1 MEHALRKHHD
11 HSLEDE
17 LDDGHVRPSTVAVAN
32 IVRKLEDVSIHRQEF
47 GKLQTSASLSRT
59 LSRGGGSAKGAT
71 RRTYGGGLAPPID
84 FDTPDK
90 WYKQRNLHHKLR
102 PVSGGDPPRLFSADR
117 VLLSRGSSRASIFD
131 RTQRHI
137 LKQQEAAK
145 HRGELELNSH
155 RHRGKELDSIV
166 LHTTFKA
173 AKREVADHIR
183 QSRRFHVQLQS
194 ASKPAGARL
203 RPGSGEF
210 FGAEARKPG
219 FEPVAERW
227 RTTVDGVD
235 TEVVSY
241 VCSIVCCFVV
251 GGAATKGLK
260 RN

>member
-1 MEHALRKHHD
+1 MEQTPHKHHD

-17 LDDGHVRPSTVAVAN
+17 LDDGHVRPSTVAVATV
-32 IVRKLEDVSIHRQEF
+32 VRKLEGVSIHRQEF
-47 GKLQTSASLSRT
+47 GKLQTSPSLSRSS
-59 LSRGGGSAKGAT
+59 LSRGGGSSRGSSS
-71 RRTYGGGLAPPID
+71 RRSYGGGLAPPLD

-102 PVSGGDPPRLFSADR
+102 PVSGGDPPRVFSADR
-117 VLLSRGSSRASIFD
+117 VPLSRGSSRVSIFD

-137 LKQQEAAK
+137 LKQQAAAK

-183 QSRRFHVQLQS
+183 QSRRFHMQLQA

-235 TEVVSY
+235 TEVVS
-241 VCSIVCCFVV
+241 
-251 GGAATKGLK
+251 
-260 RN
+260 